1 MVSSRSRCAVA
12 LLIVVLCPAQVSRAQ
27 DAYGKG
33 WALPIDGVDLD
44 AISDNFG
51 LGYPAYPYEGVW
63 HCGFDIPGSGPPT
76 PSAVRAVAGGKVE
89 LYSPGGWD
97 YGGASGSNYAIV
109 VRTATVDGKTAHIG
123 YGHLGRPKDA
133 DGRPLTDDRVRSLP
147 LREVKAG
154 EVLGELGDFRSAPH
168 LHLFIYF
175 DPAAPSHLPSRGYG
189 KQALP
194 RPKEVSTDGVRSYGG
209 WWDPIGWMR
218 TYAPASGLAPPTPA
232 PILVLDRSGSMSGV
246 QDELNRHAEQ
256 CVDGLLARTS
266 RMAVVNFQGA
276 DSATVD
282 APLCGDRSR
291 ILKAIR
297 EPSLRGGGTALYDA
311 VIEAVKEARRA
322 DESALLIAMTDGED
336 NSSRA
341 SLGQAIQWAST
352 YGVRCCVISFA
363 GGSDPY
369 GLTGSDHIRSLRDL
383 CTRTRGVYIT
393 AREFTPSMLLD
404 KVETFQRV
412 EIKASPVKRNPPAF

>member
-1 MVSSRSRCAVA
+1 MAT
-12 LLIVVLCPAQVSRAQ
+12 VVLAAQRFSLADQVHEEYANTDPAWVTAYEQDTGWRVHHLGTDNPDSAGYHGECPWFV
-27 DAYGKG
+27 K
-33 WALPIDGVDLD
+33 
-44 AISDNFG
+44 
-51 LGYPAYPYEGVW
+51 
-63 HCGFDIPGSGPPT
+63 
-76 PSAVRAVAGGKVE
+76 AVRRDRLPAGNAWEMLGRC
-89 LYSPGGWD
+89 
-97 YGGASGSNYAIV
+97 
-109 VRTATVDGKTAHIG
+109 RTAGYATGDTPKPGCIAVWSSSVGGG
-123 YGHLGRPKDA
+123 YGHVAL
-133 DGRPLTDDRVRSLP
+133 
-147 LREVKAG
+147 VKALHDDGTLEVWDSNWG
-154 EVLGELGDFRSAPH
+154 EEAKNSVYTDGMVRRRSMPLGDNDRKHIVGYVYWSNGVPEPPADEFPPPVQPTP
-168 LHLFIYF
+168 
-175 DPAAPSHLPSRGYG
+175 DPPP
-189 KQALP
+189 P
-194 RPKEVSTDGVRSYGG
+194 EP
-209 WWDPIGWMR
+209 
-218 TYAPASGLAPPTPA
+218 APPRISA

-282 APLCGDRSR
+282 APLCSDRSR